1 MSVVLF
7 VLTPRTLGRLKQAG
21 YVRCA
26 ECGVL
31 FKEGMEIGGKAHRH
45 AKRFDSDCLMKLGLI
60 QENILKS
67 SRQTKR

>member
-45 AKRFDSDCLMKLGLI
+45 GKRFCKGCAVRLGI
-60 QENILKS
+60 IPE
-67 SRQTKR
+67 TY